1 MRMMLGICG
10 CSKHAAKVKLR
21 NNEHIWTPEFTWF
34 SFYPTFIDKNK
45 KKYFTSEKE
54 LQVL

>member
-1 MRMMLGICG
+1 MMLGICG